1 MSREIT
7 LLHCGGGSRR
17 EVVVEYR
24 TKEVH
29 PKVVVGSKM
38 IKRTGVLVSL
48 SEALG
53 NKAFKISKISEDEF
67 ILEMAKRLI
76 PKAPLKDLDKCE
88 DILRKMADQV
98 IISHKL
104 IGCFTISKKR
114 SDKNPKALKDPRLV
128 FAILSKSTKS
138 IFVASKTPNL
148 SPEVFE
154 REFVVNDPRIGKL
167 LGD

>member
-1 MSREIT
+1 MSKMVS
-7 LLHCGGGSRR
+7 LLHCGGGSSTRT
-17 EVVVEYR
+17 EVKYV
-24 TKEVH
+24 TKV

-38 IKRTGVLVSL
+38 IKRSGALISL

-53 NKAFKISKISEDEF
+53 NKAFKISKIDEEKF

-76 PKAPLKDLDKCE
+76 PRAPLKDLDKCE
-88 DILRKMADQV
+88 DLLRELANQV
-98 IISHKL
+98 ILDNKL
-104 IGCFTISKKR
+104 MGCFTVSKKR
-114 SDKNPKALKDPRLV
+114 SDEKLRPLMDPKLV

-148 SPEVFE
+148 SPEIFE
-154 REFVVNDPRIGKL
+154 RELIVNDPRIIKL